1 MSEHTEEMDEATM
14 LIRQER
20 PAATAYTG
28 CIKLLNLALL
38 LIICALERCTFYEY
52 VADVMNSRPN
62 HSQALDYCGILGDNN
77 YNIENLFESWKDQ
90 TLLGLAFLLPVLGGV
105 AADWHCGCLRVLQTG
120 FTVYSLGAMLIVSMI
135 YVPSACNATC
145 KFICQAALALGSG
158 LVRPSLMTL
167 TYEIGQPMMGTI
179 GVCHLYYAFE
189 AIGEVI
195 GCFLAYAT
203 DLREEPLTLSCV
215 CSTYTMICLTIAL
228 THTVRARL
236 ESRPSS
242 PALLAANSA
251 HPHRDLADHSD
262 LMTNRDLLLLVWSV
276 SLLLF
281 VAAQA
286 LAVRYSPTFKSRFF
300 RIALGIAVAAGN
312 MFIESGIIFYLKSVE
327 KSHTNPPD
335 IRTLRYIFGSQ
346 SVIGAASEALI
357 FVSVNEIAF
366 KIAPAEIRTFMIGLF
381 MSLRGSGFFT
391 TVIILLGYQAATNE
405 QEIFHGLGTA
415 YMRLA
420 LGIALLLA
428 LLFFKFSSKN
438 ALRFLQSGIEVM
450 TKRQS
455 GKEQSLPAVKDED
468 EASQFVDSN
477 QVATGTKPREFWP
490 HHTDFVLSCVGYAV
504 GFGSI
509 WRFPYLCYKNGGGA
523 FLIPYIICMVV
534 CGVPLF
540 YMELAIAQ
548 FSGAS
553 PLALWEIFPL
563 LKGVGWGMIV
573 ISGLVCIYYNIILT
587 WVIYY
592 LARSFAARVPWST
605 CSNWWN
611 TCNCTETEALY
622 FGNFTDANATDG
634 REFAW
639 PGNTRCNL
647 TGPIAVNL
655 SQTASDEFWRYNALQ
670 QSSGI
675 TDLGGIHWG
684 LFFSLAFAW
693 LIIFACVF
701 KGVKSV
707 GKVVYFTATSPY
719 VFLFILL
726 VRNAM
731 LPGSWRVVFFSL
743 GPAWGGLI
751 TMASFNKFKNNCYRD
766 SIITNKEVEDVVA
779 KGPGL
784 VFVVYPEAIAQMPL
798 APLWAVLFS

>member
-228 THTVRARL
+228 THTVRAGWNPGLVRL
-236 ESRPSS
+236 PYWPRTRRILIVIWPIILSS
-242 PALLAANSA
+242 CVLMLNSFTINGWEITHLAKQKT
-251 HPHRDLADHSD
+251 LQD

-438 ALRFLQSGIEVM
+438 ALRFLVNIQ
-450 TKRQS
+450 
-455 GKEQSLPAVKDED
+455 A
-468 EASQFVDSN
+468 ASN
-477 QVATGTKPREFWP
+477 R
-490 HHTDFVLSCVGYAV
+490 
-504 GFGSI
+504 
-509 WRFPYLCYKNGGGA
+509 
-523 FLIPYIICMVV
+523 
-534 CGVPLF
+534 
-540 YMELAIAQ
+540 
-548 FSGAS
+548 
-553 PLALWEIFPL
+553 
-563 LKGVGWGMIV
+563 
-573 ISGLVCIYYNIILT
+573 
-587 WVIYY
+587 
-592 LARSFAARVPWST
+592 
-605 CSNWWN
+605 
-611 TCNCTETEALY
+611 
-622 FGNFTDANATDG
+622 
-634 REFAW
+634 
-639 PGNTRCNL
+639 
-647 TGPIAVNL
+647 
-655 SQTASDEFWRYNALQ
+655 
-670 QSSGI
+670 
-675 TDLGGIHWG
+675 
-684 LFFSLAFAW
+684 
-693 LIIFACVF
+693 
-701 KGVKSV
+701 
-707 GKVVYFTATSPY
+707 
-719 VFLFILL
+719 
-726 VRNAM
+726 
-731 LPGSWRVVFFSL
+731 
-743 GPAWGGLI
+743 
-751 TMASFNKFKNNCYRD
+751 
-766 SIITNKEVEDVVA
+766 
-779 KGPGL
+779 
-784 VFVVYPEAIAQMPL
+784 
-798 APLWAVLFS
+798 

>member
-1 MSEHTEEMDEATM
+1 
-14 LIRQER
+14 
-20 PAATAYTG
+20 
-28 CIKLLNLALL
+28 
-38 LIICALERCTFYEY
+38 
-52 VADVMNSRPN
+52 
-62 HSQALDYCGILGDNN
+62 
-77 YNIENLFESWKDQ
+77 
-90 TLLGLAFLLPVLGGV
+90 
-105 AADWHCGCLRVLQTG
+105 
-120 FTVYSLGAMLIVSMI
+120 
-135 YVPSACNATC
+135 
-145 KFICQAALALGSG
+145 
-158 LVRPSLMTL
+158 
-167 TYEIGQPMMGTI
+167 
-179 GVCHLYYAFE
+179 
-189 AIGEVI
+189 
-195 GCFLAYAT
+195 
-203 DLREEPLTLSCV
+203 
-215 CSTYTMICLTIAL
+215 
-228 THTVRARL
+228 
-236 ESRPSS
+236 
-242 PALLAANSA
+242 
-251 HPHRDLADHSD
+251 
-262 LMTNRDLLLLVWSV
+262 
-276 SLLLF
+276 
-281 VAAQA
+281 
-286 LAVRYSPTFKSRFF
+286 
-300 RIALGIAVAAGN
+300 
-312 MFIESGIIFYLKSVE
+312 
-327 KSHTNPPD
+327 
-335 IRTLRYIFGSQ
+335 
-346 SVIGAASEALI
+346 
-357 FVSVNEIAF
+357 
-366 KIAPAEIRTFMIGLF
+366 
-381 MSLRGSGFFT
+381 
-391 TVIILLGYQAATNE
+391 
-405 QEIFHGLGTA
+405 
-415 YMRLA
+415 
-420 LGIALLLA
+420 
-428 LLFFKFSSKN
+428 
-438 ALRFLQSGIEVM
+438 M

-731 LPGSWRVVFFSL
+731 LPGSWRGVKFYIKPVWSKLANLDIWHEAALQVFFSL

-766 SIITNKEVEDVVA
+766 SIIVPAINCLTSIFGGFVIFSVIGFMAQQTNKEVEDVVA

-798 APLWAVLFS
+798 APLWAVLFFLMLITIGVDSQFGMFETMTSSFIDEFPNQLRKYKTPFVAAMCLLEFLLGLPLVTRGGIYLFTIFDWFIGTFALCIIALLEIIAIFYIYGIRRFLNDIESMLGHRPGYFWVAMWCCVTPLALVLILVSIAVNFTNPVLENYKFPPGSLVFGWLLGSISVAVIPIVAAYRIYKVGKGSFLERVRFLMKPTPNWGPQQSCVSTGPEAVKMLPA